1 LTKHVVLVKYVGTD
15 FAGFQ
20 YQPENGKTWSRLE
33 TVQGKLLKALST
45 ALNTGSFKALRM
57 RAASRTDAGV
67 HAHGQVVEFRSARV
81 FKDGTVESRKL
92 LRSLNSLLP
101 PGVRCVWVS
110 DVPDSFHVIQNCA
123 RKQYNY
129 YISFNPVYEDPFTFE
144 TRHRIKSEAGD
155 GFVERMGRAAKAME
169 GLHDFTAFSNKT
181 HDGID
186 REAVRHVEK
195 CEVRLDSSSPGS
207 GSIYVVCRGKVRT
220 APPRAR
226 GEDQRKNREAD
237 SCPRSFPSPPSPQ
250 GFLYRQV
257 RHMVGAMLWHAQG
270 KLDLTEIERALRDGK
285 SFVDSGGRKWKPAPA
300 KGLHLMWCEF
310 QTLDNGLSIPLP
322 HQL

>member
-207 GSIYVVCRGKVRT
+207 GSIYVVCRGK
-220 APPRAR
+220 
-226 GEDQRKNREAD
+226 
-237 SCPRSFPSPPSPQ
+237 